1 MSDPSTAEIV
11 DQLDQLDRYNAEP
24 TRRLEFRD
32 SELGLIALAI
42 ERLAS
47 STEIETLAAG
57 DRLALEFL
65 SHRSARW

>member
-1 MSDPSTAEIV
+1 MNDLSTAELFR
-11 DQLDQLDRYNAEP
+11 QLDLLDRYNAEP

-47 STEIETLAAG
+47 STEVEALAAG

-65 SHRSARW
+65 AHRSARW